1 MMVAKARTGALARAT
16 AAEVTTVGRRPARAV
31 DGDGDG
37 EAKGSQTVA
46 AIERAADILLYFT
59 QVDQAD
65 LGITD
70 IAGGVGVSKAA
81 VHRVLASLRSR
92 GLIDLNEVTRRYS
105 LGPAAVVLGLSALDR
120 IDIRKLAVEEMRRLT
135 AETDETTTL
144 SVRSGPSRIYLD
156 QVTPDRPVIMTVT
169 VGKPYPLHAG
179 SSSKA
184 FLAFMSDAQIEDYL
198 SGSLEHLT
206 PLTLTDKDQLRTEI
220 DLIRQRGWADSAGE
234 RQSGAASVA
243 APVFDATSGAIA
255 VISVCGPVERF
266 EPEKDLCVEKLLA
279 ATSRLSAR
287 MGYRG

>member
-1 MMVAKARTGALARAT
+1 MVAKARTGALARAT
-16 AAEVTTVGRRPARAV
+16 AAEATRVGRRPTK
-31 DGDGDG
+31 DGDG

-144 SVRSGPSRIYLD
+144 SVRSGSSRIYLD

-206 PLTLTDKDQLRTEI
+206 PLTLTDKDQLRTELG
-220 DLIRQRGWADSAGE
+220 LIRERGWADSAGE
-234 RQSGAASVA
+234 RQEGAASVA
-243 APVFDATSGAIA
+243 APVFDATGGAIA